1 MISSPIEVLYGTGMI
16 IFWIAVALAIVVG
29 AVIGLV
35 WLVGYGLTKARKQ
48 K

>member
-1 MISSPIEVLYGTGMI
+1 MDSPIEIIYMI
-16 IFWIAVALAIVVG
+16 GRFVFWVAVALTIVVG